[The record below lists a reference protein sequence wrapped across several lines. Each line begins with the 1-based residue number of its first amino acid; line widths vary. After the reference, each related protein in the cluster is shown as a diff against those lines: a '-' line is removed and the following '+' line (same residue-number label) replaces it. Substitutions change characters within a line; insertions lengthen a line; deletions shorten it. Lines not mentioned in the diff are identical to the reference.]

1 MRRTL
6 EPDSTEVIAR
16 QLFFL
21 CVCVVLR
28 RKAKRQMRGNEEKGN
43 TYSRRKQLLLHASQ
57 VPKNAFDEE
66 ERVAVSGN
74 G

>member
-1 MRRTL
+1 
-6 EPDSTEVIAR
+6 
-16 QLFFL
+16 
-21 CVCVVLR
+21 VCVVLR